1 MMQITYQKRDGTTM
15 KRLRNTMLPYSVGD
29 TTSMG
34 WKVINIEYEYKNKY
48 YPEYEFRNLIYQ
60 SKKKLIRKQ
69 QIKEQIMEK
78 TKSLLYNFIMILI
91 LYYIKIRMGL

>member
-60 SKKKLIRKQ
+60 SKKKLIRRR
-69 QIKEQIMEK
+69 QIEERIMEK
-78 TKSLLYNFIMILI
+78 TKSLLYNFIMLLI
-91 LYYIKIRMGL
+91 LYYIKIRIGL